1 MRRLKMAKESGWW
14 NIDFT
19 VEPDDYDLEHIAE
32 LIKEGFTSGE
42 IVETEQD
49 DEQSDEEN
57 EDE

>member
-1 MRRLKMAKESGWW
+1 MAKESGWW

-49 DEQSDEEN
+49 DEQRDEEN